1 MKPSDKIII
10 RRENGQLIANE
21 LGMKVLDGDF
31 IAYYKIDEL
40 LEAIHG
46 KTSYPLGRDIFVKM
60 LISLLKEEPLDEDSK
75 KYYKR
80 IVTEVFGPSYDSNI
94 WPEVM
99 FEALEKA
106 EKIIVNWSFEVMLQ
120 DEPVSVMVGE

>member
-1 MKPSDKIII
+1 MKPSDEIII
-10 RRENGQLIANE
+10 RRENGQLIVND

-60 LISLLKEEPLDEDSK
+60 LISLIKEGPLDEDTK

-94 WPEVM
+94 PDM
-99 FEALEKA
+99 YEAKWISEYQKKRIRRYMEK
-106 EKIIVNWSFEVMLQ
+106 
-120 DEPVSVMVGE
+120 VS